1 MQYYDIIIIGNS
13 SFNDFTYSYDGELEF
28 GCRVLVQFGTSAV
41 PGVVYRKTEYKKDF
55 KIKPIEAVVD
65 KKPVLT
71 EKDKKFIEMT
81 ANDTLLSKGQIVKMI
96 LSADGTVDYSI
107 KIIPLNPLAGF
118 EKPINMREFYKKF
131 KDRSTADKSMS
142 EMLKQNIIS
151 LEILERSEI
160 KVQGTRAFTLAAPLH
175 SNEKT
180 RISPQSRQVV
190 NFLLLNGQATEKQL
204 IDNKIIKKSSSVL
217 STLLKSGIITEHYE
231 DLPIYQQEPSDETE
245 LTDEQEKAVRDI
257 YVNREKTHL
266 LYGVTGSGKTEV
278 FLQIIEPLINNHE
291 QILIMIPEISLI
303 WQYVQRLQHKFR
315 TCRIGIY
322 NSELTF
328 KEKKSI
334 MEKTMNGQTDI
345 IIGTRSAVWLRFKK
359 LGMIIIDEEHD
370 SSFYQMEGNIYD
382 SIHIAQI
389 KKQIESS
396 YLLLSSATPRIID
409 FFESSN
415 GNFMIHR
422 IKKRYNVTL
431 PDIELIDLSKEEKYN
446 WIFSVKIIKSIK
458 DVLDRNKKVIV
469 FTPTKGY
476 ANYIICTNC
485 GHIFRCKNCDISMTY
500 YKQENHLKC
509 HYCDN
514 TQPVPS
520 VCPKCGSTELQ
531 TRGFG
536 TERVMNELIRI
547 FPSQPMV
554 RVDRQA
560 VKSSQDVQE
569 TFKYIDNPGRMIIIG
584 TKMITKGLNIPD
596 LELVVVLDCER
607 YFNMPDYNASENSSA
622 LLMQVAGRSGRK
634 ERGRVMIQSFNPK
647 NELYKFILNHDY
659 DSIISA
665 ETENRKKYL
674 YPPFTNLI
682 IILVKDSQEENLNKK
697 ALKIYKSLCSDLD
710 RKMLLGPVKPSVY
723 KLNNFFRLSIIVKI
737 STLDL
742 QIFRQIYS
750 EYRNSVSIYI
760 NPPTTMI

>member
-1 MQYYDIIIIGNS
+1 MQYYDIIIIGNN

-569 TFKYIDNPGRMIIIG
+569 TFKYINNPGRMIIIG

>member
-569 TFKYIDNPGRMIIIG
+569 TFKYINNPGRMIIIG

-710 RKMLLGPVKPSVY
+710 RKVLLGPVKPSVY

>member
-245 LTDEQEKAVRDI
+245 LTGEQEKAVRDI

-569 TFKYIDNPGRMIIIG
+569 TFKYINNPGRMIIIG

-697 ALKIYKSLCSDLD
+697 ALKIYKSLCSYLD

>member
-569 TFKYIDNPGRMIIIG
+569 TFKYINNPGRMIIIG

-697 ALKIYKSLCSDLD
+697 ALKIYKSLCSYLD

>member
-1 MQYYDIIIIGNS
+1 MQYYDVIIIGNS

-28 GCRVLVQFGTSAV
+28 GYRVLVQFGTAIV
-41 PGVVYRKTEYKKDF
+41 PGVTYRKAEYTKDF

-71 EKDKKFIEMT
+71 EKDRAFIEMV
-81 ANDTLLSKGQIVKMI
+81 ASDTLLSKGQIVKMI
-96 LSADGTVDYSI
+96 LSADGVVDYSI

-118 EKPINMREFYKKF
+118 EKPINMKEFYKKY
-131 KDRSTADKSMS
+131 KDRAAADKSMA

-151 LEILERSEI
+151 LEILEKSET
-160 KVQGTRAFTLAAPLH
+160 KVQGTRTFALAD
-175 SNEKT
+175 SFNINEKK
-180 RISPQSRQVV
+180 RISAQSRQVV
-190 NFLLLNGQATEKQL
+190 NFLHLNGRASEKQL
-204 IDNKIIKKSSSVL
+204 LDNKIIKKSSSVL
-217 STLLKSGIITEHYE
+217 NTLLKSGIITEQYE
-231 DLPIYQQEPSDETE
+231 DLPVYQQELADETE

-278 FLQIIEPLINNHE
+278 FLQLIEPLINNHE
-291 QILIMIPEISLI
+291 QILLMIPEISLT
-303 WQYVQRLQHKFR
+303 WQYVKRLRQKFA
-315 TCRIGIY
+315 TCRIGVY

-328 KEKKSI
+328 KEKKRI
-334 MEKTMNGQTDI
+334 MEKAINGQIDI

-382 SIHIAQI
+382 SIHIARI
-389 KKQIESS
+389 KKQVEGS

-409 FFESSN
+409 FFESSS
-415 GNFMIHR
+415 GNFMIHQ

-446 WIFSVKIIKSIK
+446 WIFSLKIIKSIK
-458 DVLDRNKKVIV
+458 EVLDKNKKVII

-520 VCPKCGSTELQ
+520 VCPKCGSTDLQ

-547 FPSQPMV
+547 FPSYPIV

-560 VKSSQDVQE
+560 IKNPQDVEE
-569 TFKYIDNPGRMIIIG
+569 TFKYINNPGRMIIIG
-584 TKMITKGLNIPD
+584 TKMITKGLNISD

-607 YFNMPDYNASENSSA
+607 YFNMPDYNACENSSA

-634 ERGRVMIQSFNPK
+634 ERGRVMIQSFNPD

-659 DSIISA
+659 DSIVSV

-674 YPPFTNLI
+674 YPPFTKLV
-682 IILVKDSQEENLNKK
+682 IILIKDSKEENLNKK
-697 ALKIYKSLCSDLD
+697 ALKIYQSLCLYLN
-710 RKMLLGPVKPSVY
+710 RKMILGPVKPSVY

-737 STLDL
+737 SNTDL
-742 QIFRQIYS
+742 NVFRQIYS